1 MRMTRSLAS
10 KTLAAPSAFALL
22 VGLVLTG
29 CANLERHAV
38 PVEASQNDDD
48 AYCKQSAGPQGS
60 NPYVACRKDRDVQR
74 GRADNRLESQHRNL
88 AERMLNGQ

>member
-1 MRMTRSLAS
+1 MTRLHAS

-22 VGLVLTG
+22 VGLALTG

-74 GRADNRLESQHRNL
+74 SDAVTRADKKQRDLGEYMMNHPN
-88 AERMLNGQ
+88 